1 MHASRLILLALSVFL
16 ALSSL
21 ATAGGGGDSLDM
33 IAYPR
38 DMDAGQLKDQW
49 AVFPIPLRL
58 YEDAEPS
65 LWGKLKKRAMGHN
78 GFNLAAT
85 IIFLCA
91 IVHTF
96 VASVFKEWAH
106 LHEARHREMIER
118 EKRRAV
124 DKPQVDAK
132 DDVSFRAHFFHFLG
146 EVEAVF
152 GIWVIALGGAVL
164 WFFGIQ
170 EHGFGGISDGFT
182 QLQNYLG
189 HDVNYTEP
197 LFVIVI
203 MAIAATRPVIR
214 LSEQG
219 VDSVARVFG
228 GTPAAWWFSTL
239 TITPLLG
246 SFITEPAAM
255 TIAALLLAKKFYDLK
270 PTPTFAYATIG
281 LLFVNVS
288 VGGTLTHFAAPPVLM
303 VAAKWNWD
311 ITFMLGNFGWKA
323 ACGILVCNVLYF
335 LVFRKHFAA
344 LHLSGGAQDMHLP
357 LRWEERE
364 DAVPAWVTLIHVL
377 ALAGTVL
384 TAHYPA
390 LFIGG
395 FLFLIGFTEATGHH
409 QNDVKM
415 RTPLLVGFFL
425 AALVIHGGCQGWWIE
440 LLLTSIQS
448 EWLLMSGSTILT
460 AFNDNAAVTYLASQ
474 APDLGSIAKYAVVAG
489 AVTGGGLTVIANA
502 PNPAGQSIL
511 GRYFEGGVSPLKLAM
526 AAIVPTIIMG
536 LFFMLIPSSGMHNG
550 PAAGHSHSSDPGH
563 HLDPAYQSPLEP
575 SNDPDL

>member
-1 MHASRLILLALSVFL
+1 MHIPRLVFLILSVFL
-16 ALSSL
+16 AFTTL
-21 ATAGGGGDSLDM
+21 ASAAGGGDDV
-33 IAYPR
+33 AYLRGPEFGL
-38 DMDAGQLKDQW
+38 AKDQS
-49 AVFPIPLRL
+49 AVFPTPLSL
-58 YEDAEPS
+58 YKDEAPT
-65 LWGKLKKRAMGHN
+65 LWEKLKERAMVQN
-78 GFNLAAT
+78 GFNLAAS

-91 IVHTF
+91 IIHTF
-96 VASVFKEWAH
+96 LAGVFKEWAH
-106 LHEARHREMIER
+106 LHEARHRELIER
-118 EKRRAV
+118 EKRRAE
-124 DKPQVDAK
+124 DKPEIDAK

-152 GIWVIALGGAVL
+152 GIWVIALGGAVI
-164 WFFGIQ
+164 WFFGMR
-170 EHGFGGISDGFT
+170 EHGLGGISAGFN
-182 QLQNYLG
+182 QLERYIAQ
-189 HDVNYTEP
+189 DVNYTEP
-197 LFVIVI
+197 LFVVVI

-214 LSEQG
+214 LAEQG
-219 VDSVARVFG
+219 VNAVARIFG
-228 GTPAAWWFSTL
+228 GTPAAWWFATL
-239 TITPLLG
+239 TITPVLG

-270 PTPTFAYATIG
+270 PSPIFAYATIG

-303 VAAKWNWD
+303 VASKWNWD
-311 ITFMLGNFGWKA
+311 ITFMLVNFGWKA
-323 ACGILVCNVLYF
+323 GAGILLSNILYF
-335 LVFRKHFAA
+335 LVFRKHFVT
-344 LHLSGGAQDMHLP
+344 LKRGGGTLDMHMP

-364 DAVPAWVTLIHVL
+364 DPIPAWVTLVHVT

-395 FLFLIGFTEATGHH
+395 VLFLIGFTEATGHH

-474 APDLGSIAKYAVVAG
+474 APDLSSIAKYAVVAG

-511 GRYFEGGVSPLKLAM
+511 GRYFEGGVSPLRLAI

-536 LFFMLIPSSGMHNG
+536 IFFMVIPSPGMHAG
-550 PAAGHSHSSDPGH
+550 PAAGHSYSSDPGH
-563 HLDPAYQSPLEP
+563 HLTPHLTAPATPTPNSTP
-575 SNDPDL
+575 